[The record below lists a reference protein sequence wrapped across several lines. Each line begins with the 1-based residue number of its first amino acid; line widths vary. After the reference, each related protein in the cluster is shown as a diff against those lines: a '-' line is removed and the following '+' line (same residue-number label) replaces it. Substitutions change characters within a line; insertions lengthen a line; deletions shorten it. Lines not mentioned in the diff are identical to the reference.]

1 MDDKKVKNNGIPLF
15 FFISKNISLKSTF
28 FVRFLL
34 DFWQKSENYCKTKL
48 FLKIAIDFVAIKC

>member
-1 MDDKKVKNNGIPLF
+1 MDDKKVKTTEYRCF

-28 FVRFLL
+28 FAGFLL
-34 DFWQKSENYCKTKL
+34 NFWQKSENYCKTKL